1 MKDGKFETQAEI
13 FQALADGKKLTKKKW
28 SKGVFIQLVDG
39 MITDEGGDY
48 CSDINFS
55 VSEDFLIYEE
65 PKPKK
70 KVTLY
75 RYTYEYS
82 GNILESNF
90 ISKGWGDYKSRGDK
104 LLLTESK
111 EIEVDNV

>member
-1 MKDGKFETQAEI
+1 MRKHLLE
-13 FQALADGKKLTKKKW
+13 GKKIQYKDNDIVFLRGCSLITIRQVEEVRHEW
-28 SKGVFIQLVDG
+28 S
-39 MITDEGGDY
+39 
-48 CSDINFS
+48 
-55 VSEDFLIYEE
+55 FLNPNDWAIYEE

-90 ISKGWGDYKSRGDK
+90 ISRGWGDYKSRGDK

-111 EIEVDNV
+111 EIEVDE